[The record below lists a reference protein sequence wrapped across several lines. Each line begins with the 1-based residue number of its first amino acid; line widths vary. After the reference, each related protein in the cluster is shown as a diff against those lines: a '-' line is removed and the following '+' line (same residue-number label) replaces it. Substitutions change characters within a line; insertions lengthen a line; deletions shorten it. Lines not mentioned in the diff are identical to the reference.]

1 MKSLTIALNSYE
13 FSAIRHGLHVLAAD
27 TDTDDAVRIRKL
39 IDKIDEEW
47 AAARP
52 IPTPSN
58 PLAPLLAQ
66 L

>member
-1 MKSLTIALNSYE
+1 
-13 FSAIRHGLHVLAAD
+13 VLAAD